1 MTIGG
6 IRASG
11 AIRPTGVLSRG
22 EIFSEKSLF
31 ILGAT
36 TSKWSGA
43 ALRQSN

>member
-11 AIRPTGVLSRG
+11 AIRPTRVLRG